1 MSKTRLARR
10 IFKGF
15 AVLAMLGV
23 LGVGVLLGWLWLERR
38 TEITLP
44 TPTGPFA
51 VGRTIYDWADDAKLD
66 ALAPDPGTK
75 LELLV
80 WIWYPSAAGQSVA
93 VDDYVPAQMRTAAGR
108 LGGLLGLLTRDLSKV
123 HGHSIRN
130 TDVASQ
136 QRSYPVVIM
145 R

>member
-51 VGRTIYDWADDAKLD
+51 VAVAGDFNARSAVEELGDSRVD
-66 ALAPDPGTK
+66 ALTEAGGPG
-75 LELLV
+75 ERRSLV
-80 WIWYPSAAGQSVA
+80 VFARMSVSL
-93 VDDYVPAQMRTAAGR
+93 R
-108 LGGLLGLLTRDLSKV
+108 GGLG
-123 HGHSIRN
+123 
-130 TDVASQ
+130 TD
-136 QRSYPVVIM
+136 R
-145 R
+145 